1 MSELQPHEDTDTSP
15 DQDPTSSSPSPI
27 TKPDADKPSGTLEVE
42 QVLQSFTALSSW
54 SGPLPSPEAFAA
66 YNEAQPGTSERLI
79 KMAERQQL
87 FQMLE
92 LVLSFGLIAFGIAG
106 SIWGPGMGANP
117 LAVGGLPL
125 AAGLAVAAVTS
136 ARRFQR
142 RPPSG

>member
-1 MSELQPHEDTDTSP
+1 MSYNLTKTPTHPRIRTQPRRRHHRSP
-15 DQDPTSSSPSPI
+15 SQTPTSHRGLWRLSRY
-27 TKPDADKPSGTLEVE
+27 
-42 QVLQSFTALSSW
+42 FRALRLCHHDLV
-54 SGPLPSPEAFAA
+54 LPSPEAFAA

-79 KMAERQQL
+79 KLAERQQL

-92 LVLSFGLIAFGIAG
+92 LALSFGLIAFGIAG